1 MTKRWD
7 GQDIEADYFGD
18 ERKKKKQELKQLKA
32 SDRSRF
38 KKTDKDKWILQN
50 KLDHERSVE
59 GLARGRVLA
68 INSQEIAVDADGKL
82 YSCQLR
88 GILKKV
94 KTQDKNIVAV
104 GDFVRFLPLNDKEGA
119 IQAVEERYSALV
131 RADNLS
137 RRKQQLIAANID
149 QVLIT
154 VSAVL
159 PALKPFLIDRY
170 IIATDKGGMK
180 PIVIVNKIDL
190 LQDNSSP
197 DVEKEREVYEEI
209 KKGYLAANIP
219 VLGVSTYTGEGIE
232 ELKLLMKDKSSV
244 FSGQSGVGKSSLIN
258 AMVGLDLRIGDTV
271 DKTGKGSHT
280 TTTAKLIPLDFGGFC
295 IDTPGIK
302 SFGVWDLDRSEVEA
316 YFDEIHEM
324 GAGCKFP
331 DCHHYQETEC
341 AVKDA
346 VQEGKLSGLRY
357 LSYLSLIETINLGH
371 VRR

>member
-1 MTKRWD
+1 MSKHFE
-7 GQDIEADYFGD
+7 GDIETEYFGD

-38 KKTDKDKWILQN
+38 KKTDKDKWLLQN
-50 KLDHERSVE
+50 KLDKERSIE
-59 GLARGRVLA
+59 GLIRGRVLS
-68 INSQEIAVDADGKL
+68 ISSQEVAVDADGKL

-88 GILKKV
+88 GLLKKV
-94 KTQDKNIVAV
+94 KTQDKNIITV
-104 GDFVRFLPLNDKEGA
+104 GDFVYFLPLNEKEGA
-119 IQAVEERYSALV
+119 IQAVDERYSVLA

-154 VSAVL
+154 ASVVL

-170 IIATDKGGMK
+170 IIAADKGGMK
-180 PIVIVNKIDL
+180 PIVIINKIDL
-190 LQDNSSP
+190 LPDSP
-197 DVEKEREVYEEI
+197 QEMEIYEEL

-219 VLGVSTYTGEGIE
+219 FLGVSTFTNEGMD
-232 ELKLLMKDKSSV
+232 ELKAIMTDKASV

-258 AMVGLDLRIGDTV
+258 AMTDQNLAIGDTV

-280 TTTAKLIPLDFGGFC
+280 TTTAKLIPLPFGGFC

-302 SFGVWDLDRSEVEA
+302 SFGVWDLERSEVEA

-324 GAGCKFP
+324 GAHCKFP
-331 DCHHYQETEC
+331 DCHHLHETDC
-341 AVKDA
+341 AVKTA
-346 VQEGKLSGLRY
+346 VEENRLSMLRY
-357 LSYLSLIETINLGH
+357 LSYISLIETIDAGH
-371 VRR
+371 IRR